1 MCEVQKHGKI
11 WELDMLR
18 NVYGITDEEMKEL
31 RYTDKMDLPGKFNHL
46 DPGVNMSIKTTGK
59 ENMVCM
65 GDCLR
70 VYDAVKSGEPFH
82 MVVLVYTQ
90 NDDTK
95 TKKVKTI
102 TEIDLTNAVTPLFG
116 DITRAQVEQLD
127 NAVKAVPQKRKPTQ
141 GEHDHMYTLR
151 NHLQPSSV
159 AIHFDI
165 KCNSTQSRLQCSL
178 NRFQDFLNNNKDRII
193 AKRDTNTG
201 LFRGKKIIEE
211 IASSR
216 RVFTKKT
223 QEPPVLPL

>member
-1 MCEVQKHGKI
+1 MCEVQKHGKL

-18 NVYGITDEEMKEL
+18 NVYGITDDEMKEL
-31 RYTDKMDLPGKFNHL
+31 RYTDKMDLPGKFNHV

-70 VYDAVKSGEPFH
+70 VYDAVKSGELFH

-116 DITRAQVEQLD
+116 DITRAQLEQLD
-127 NAVKAVPQKRKPTQ
+127 KAVKAVPQKRKPTT

-178 NRFQDFLNNNKDRII
+178 NRFQDFLNQNPDRII
-193 AKRDTNTG
+193 AKRDTTTG
-201 LFRGKKIIEE
+201 LFRGKKIVEE

-216 RVFTKKT
+216 RVFKKKT
-223 QEPPVLPL
+223 QEPPV

>member
-1 MCEVQKHGKI
+1 MCEVQKHGKL

-18 NVYGITDEEMKEL
+18 NVYGITDDEMKEL

-46 DPGVNMSIKTTGK
+46 DPGVNMSVKTTGK
-59 ENMVCM
+59 ENLVCM

-70 VYDAVKSGEPFH
+70 VYDAVKRGEPFH

-102 TEIDLTNAVTPLFG
+102 AEIDLTNAVTPLFG
-116 DITRAQVEQLD
+116 DITRAQLEQLD
-127 NAVKAVPQKRKPTQ
+127 KAVKAVPQKRKPTQ
-141 GEHDHMYTLR
+141 EEHDHMYTLR
-151 NHLQPSSV
+151 NELQTSSV

-178 NRFQDFLNNNKDRII
+178 NRFQDFLNQNPDRII
-193 AKRDTNTG
+193 AKRDTTTG
-201 LFRGKKIIEE
+201 LFRGKKIVEE

-216 RVFTKKT
+216 RVFTKK
-223 QEPPVLPL
+223 EPNP

>member
-1 MCEVQKHGKI
+1 V
-11 WELDMLR
+11 
-18 NVYGITDEEMKEL
+18 
-31 RYTDKMDLPGKFNHL
+31 DL
-46 DPGVNMSIKTTGK
+46 SIKTTGK
-59 ENMVCM
+59 ENLVCM

-102 TEIDLTNAVTPLFG
+102 TEIDLTHAVTPLFG
-116 DITRAQVEQLD
+116 DITRAQLEQLD
-127 NAVKAVPQKRKPTQ
+127 KAVKAVPQKRKPTT

-151 NHLQPSSV
+151 NELQPSSV

-178 NRFQDFLNNNKDRII
+178 NRFQDFLNQNPDRII
-193 AKRDTNTG
+193 AKRDTTTG
-201 LFRGKKIIEE
+201 LFRGKKIVEE

-216 RVFTKKT
+216 RVFTKK
-223 QEPPVLPL
+223 EPNP

>member
-1 MCEVQKHGKI
+1 MCEVQKHGKL

-18 NVYGITDEEMKEL
+18 NVYGITDDEMKEL
-31 RYTDKMDLPGKFNHL
+31 RYTDKMDLPGKFNHV

-70 VYDAVKSGEPFH
+70 VYDAVKSGELFH

-95 TKKVKTI
+95 TKKIKTI
-102 TEIDLTNAVTPLFG
+102 TEIDLTHAVTPLFG
-116 DITRAQVEQLD
+116 DITRAQLEQLD
-127 NAVKAVPQKRKPTQ
+127 KAVKAVPQKRKPTT

-151 NHLQPSSV
+151 NELQPSSV

-178 NRFQDFLNNNKDRII
+178 NRFQDFLNQNPGRII
-193 AKRDTNTG
+193 AKRDTTTG
-201 LFRGKKIIEE
+201 LFRGKKIVEE

-216 RVFTKKT
+216 RVFTKK
-223 QEPPVLPL
+223 EPNP

>member
-1 MCEVQKHGKI
+1 MCEVQKHGKL

-18 NVYGITDEEMKEL
+18 NVYGITDDEMKEL

-46 DPGVNMSIKTTGK
+46 DPGVNMSVKTTGK
-59 ENMVCM
+59 ENLVCM

-70 VYDAVKSGEPFH
+70 VYDAVKRGEPFH

-102 TEIDLTNAVTPLFG
+102 AEIDLTNAVTPLFG

-127 NAVKAVPQKRKPTQ
+127 KAVKAVPQKRKPTQ
-141 GEHDHMYTLR
+141 EEHDHMYTLR
-151 NHLQPSSV
+151 NELQTSSV

-178 NRFQDFLNNNKDRII
+178 NRFQDFLNQNPDRII
-193 AKRDTNTG
+193 AKRDTTTG
-201 LFRGKKIIEE
+201 LFRGKKIVEE

-216 RVFTKKT
+216 RVFTKK
-223 QEPPVLPL
+223 EPNP